1 MRRNSTGREEF
12 MQVNGGYRYPSGRV
26 AGLLS
31 IISVLIVLVSWR
43 AMGLSFNKT
52 LSLFLAL
59 EGAVLLANAL
69 TPVGFTPP
77 PGGVLKRVKW
87 FLREGGRGVPVK
99 YNRIMFYGG
108 LICLLFAA
116 GTSFIQ
122 NKQEPKVLN
131 VSRALVVLP
140 EAIDANYVINEKGSI
155 QLGYRMKEPYPANG
169 VIDEV
174 STRLEKSRWTPLK
187 EDYLNP
193 GLLSS
198 HVRGWSRFEIPAK
211 IVHQWIGDWKDE
223 YGNIVRY
230 AFRYTYP
237 KKEKQNLS
245 ILTIYAFLTPAS
257 LVKLQHYSL
266 EEKNITGK
274 D

>member
-1 MRRNSTGREEF
+1 
-12 MQVNGGYRYPSGRV
+12 MQIEGGYSYPSGRV
-26 AGLLS
+26 AGFLS
-31 IISVLIVLVSWR
+31 IVSILIVLVSWR
-43 AMGLSFNKT
+43 AMGLSFDRI
-52 LSLFLAL
+52 LFLFFAL
-59 EGAVLLANAL
+59 EGAVLLAGSL
-69 TPVGFTPP
+69 TPVGLAPP
-77 PGGVLKRVKW
+77 PGGVLKKVKW
-87 FLREGGRGVPVK
+87 FLRKGDRGAPVK
-99 YNRIMFYGG
+99 HNRIMFYGG

-131 VSRALVVLP
+131 FSKALVVLP
-140 EAIDANYVINEKGSI
+140 EAIDVNYVITEKGSI

-169 VIDEV
+169 IIDEV
-174 STRLEKSRWTPLK
+174 SAHLRKNGWTPLK

-257 LVKLQHYSL
+257 LVKLQLYSL